1 MMMNAAVDMKII
13 STIMTMTIVIAVDAA
28 ADMIT
33 ETDITI
39 MMQMRCLRAGA
50 LRLRSQLKKMN

>member
-13 STIMTMTIVIAVDAA
+13 TTNMTMVIAVDAA